1 MNFFRKAYLWLY
13 VRIRGHYPPGSLVQ
27 FKPGIGF
34 DGIYWKSPGDPRF
47 HAIGLV
53 IDRWK
58 KCKHPMPPGVFA
70 TGSVV
75 IFDGEQYDMEN
86 WELEVIDES
95 Q

>member
-1 MNFFRKAYLWLY
+1 MSFLRRFYRWFY
-13 VRIRGHYPPGSLVQ
+13 VLIKGHLPLGTLVR

-53 IDRWK
+53 IDGWRK
-58 KCKHPMPPGVFA
+58 NVHPLPPGAFGR
-70 TGSVV
+70 GSVV

-86 WELEVIDES
+86 WAIEVIDETG
-95 Q
+95 